1 LITHICV
8 QVNMCDILRKRKA
21 WATAKV
27 S

>member
-1 LITHICV
+1 
-8 QVNMCDILRKRKA
+8 VNMCDILRKRKA